1 MKNIIYLTL
10 FSLSILHLFSQDQNM
25 EGKVVDSLLSKSYE
39 VLELSFIQNIKDSQK
54 SSLYAHAMLEKARLA
69 KDSLNIL
76 KGYTLLSYIND
87 NNKSVIKYADQ
98 MISIAQVLKHDRY
111 LCISYL
117 NKANYYFYKRKFQEA
132 LDNYLKAK
140 EFSSKFSR
148 LNYLIIQ
155 NIGVLK
161 SRLGEDTEA
170 LKIFKDNWKFVRQ
183 ENYAVKDN
191 PSYITTLFSLAD
203 SYRRVGIHDSA
214 SFYNKLGV
222 KESLASEN
230 KNELY
235 HFILNEGINKYDM
248 GLIEIASD
256 SVSKVITSY
265 KKDIDNPN
273 LIVAYYYYGKILS
286 KNKVPV
292 KAIQY
297 FKKVDSLFTI
307 TQDII
312 PEARESY
319 EYLINYY
326 KKTGDS
332 ENQLRYVKRLL
343 KVDSVLNDNY
353 RYLSKKIA
361 QEYDTPRL
369 LKEKES
375 IIADLKDENKFF
387 SNGIFLTSIFL
398 SISII
403 GLIYYYKRQ
412 KTIKKRFD
420 DLINS
425 SSQELSDTPKPISKP
440 KSKSKTKSLDISDT
454 IVESILNNL
463 KDFENAANY
472 LKPNITVGS
481 LAKQFGTNSK
491 YLSKV
496 INDFKNKNFSVYI
509 NDLRIQ
515 YVIQKLKEDR
525 KFRMYTIKAI
535 SSEIG
540 FNTTEA
546 FSKAFHKKTGIYP
559 SYFIKN
565 LDKLSD

>member
-1 MKNIIYLTL
+1 MKNIIFLTL
-10 FSLSILHLFSQDQNM
+10 FLSHIIHLYPQNSVG
-25 EGKVVDSLLSKSYE
+25 EDIVNDSLQTKSYE
-39 VLELSFIQNIKDSQK
+39 ALEMLFIQNMNDVEK
-54 SSLYAHAMLEKARLA
+54 SAVYAHATLQKAKLD
-69 KDSLNIL
+69 KDSLRIL
-76 KGYTLLSYIND
+76 KGYTLLTYIYDND
-87 NNKSVIKYADQ
+87 ESVISYSDE
-98 MISIAQVLKHDRY
+98 MIRVATKLNNDRY
-111 LCISYL
+111 ICIGYL

-132 LDNYLKAK
+132 LDNYLKARQY
-140 EFSSKFSR
+140 SSGFSR
-148 LNYLIIQ
+148 LNFLTIQ

-161 SRLGEDTEA
+161 SRLGEDDEA
-170 LKIFKDNWKFVRQ
+170 LKIFKENWKFVQ
-183 ENYAVKDN
+183 KENYVVKDN
-191 PSYITTLFSLAD
+191 PNYITTLFCLAD

-222 KESLASEN
+222 KESLQSDN

-235 HFILNEGINKYDM
+235 HFILNEGVNRFDM
-248 GLIEIASD
+248 GNLEIAMD
-256 SVSKVITSY
+256 SVSKAITMY
-265 KKDIDNPN
+265 REDIDNPN
-273 LIVAYYYYGKILS
+273 LIVAYYYYGKILVES
-286 KNKVPV
+286 KAPG
-292 KAIQY
+292 KAIPY
-297 FKKVDSLFTI
+297 FKKVDSLFNI

-319 EYLINYY
+319 EYLINHY
-326 KKTGDS
+326 KKDGDS

-353 RYLSKKIA
+353 RYISKKIA

-369 LKEKES
+369 LKEKEN
-375 IIADLKDENKFF
+375 IIADLKNENRFF
-387 SNGIFLTSIFL
+387 SNGIFLTSLFL
-398 SISII
+398 SISVI

-412 KTIKKRFD
+412 KKIKKRFD
-420 DLINS
+420 DLINES
-425 SSQELSDTPKPISKP
+425 SEEVTDKP
-440 KSKSKTKSLDISDT
+440 KSKPKSLDISDT

-463 KDFENAANY
+463 KEFEATNDF

-481 LAKQFGTNSK
+481 LAKKFGTNSK

-509 NDLRIQ
+509 NDLRIH
-515 YVIQKLKEDR
+515 YVIQKLKEDK
-525 KFRMYTIKAI
+525 KFRKYTIKAV

-565 LDKLSD
+565 LDKIS